1 MNDVD
6 QTGGTAPRERWFLG
20 GWRAKIGLSEAKIRR
35 NLRPEGRK
43 NGNFREISGLR
54 SEKKRKR
61 SLQITNGMTGA

>member
-1 MNDVD
+1 MD
-6 QTGGTAPRERWFLG
+6 QAGGTAPRERCFWG

-54 SEKKRKR
+54 SKRKQKR
-61 SLQITNGMTGA
+61 SLQIMNGMTGA

>member
-1 MNDVD
+1 MGDVD
-6 QTGGTAPRERWFLG
+6 QAGGTAPRQRCFWG

-43 NGNFREISGLR
+43 NGNFQEIRGLR

-61 SLQITNGMTGA
+61 SLQITDGMTGA